1 MAEKGKFQ
9 DVHTPGQVC
18 LESFSIFLVEGN
30 KKMQFGICLY
40 VRIEPT
46 SSLQE
51 YEVKDPRKK
60 ERGLSCSSWVLP
72 SIGIDSGNSTEVGF
86 CVFWLRSHLF
96 ACLLPAFQVVF
107 SPGEWPFSFI
117 SR

>member
-30 KKMQFGICLY
+30 EKMQFGICLY

-72 SIGIDSGNSTEVGF
+72 SIGMIQGTLLKWAFVFFGSGLICLPVY
-86 CVFWLRSHLF
+86 CLRS
-96 ACLLPAFQVVF
+96 
-107 SPGEWPFSFI
+107 
-117 SR
+117 R